1 MARILLVD
9 DDEFVRRPVQM
20 NLQRA
25 GHIVDEACN
34 GRDAVVAYREKRHD
48 VVVTDLIMPEQEGLE
63 TIMQLRRHDA
73 QVRVIAI
80 SGGGRVNAT
89 NYLALARSLGAQR
102 TLAKPFT
109 TEELLEAIRQVLP
122 AEPLQPASTTGLA

>member
-1 MARILLVD
+1 MAKILLVD

-25 GHIVDEACN
+25 GHAVDEASN
-34 GRDAVVAYREKRHD
+34 GRDAVTAYREKRYD
-48 VVVTDLIMPEQEGLE
+48 IVVTDLIMPEQEGLE

-73 QVRVIAI
+73 EVRVIAI

-89 NYLALARSLGAQR
+89 NYLALAKSLGARR

-109 TEELLEAIRQVLP
+109 TEELLAAIDQVLP
-122 AEPLQPASTTGLA
+122 SDATATTAA

>member
-9 DDEFVRRPVQM
+9 DDEFVRRPVQL

-25 GHIVDEACN
+25 GHSVDEVSN
-34 GRDAVVAYREKRHD
+34 GRDAVTAYREKSYD

-73 QVRVIAI
+73 NVRVIAI

-89 NYLALARSLGAQR
+89 NYLSLARSLGAQK
-102 TLAKPFT
+102 TLSKPFT
-109 TEELLEAIRQVLP
+109 TEELLAAIEQVFP
-122 AEPLQPASTTGLA
+122 AEVAKPASAG

>member
-1 MARILLVD
+1 MQL
-9 DDEFVRRPVQM
+9 

-25 GHIVDEACN
+25 GHSVDEVSN
-34 GRDAVVAYREKRHD
+34 GRDAVTAYREKSYD

-73 QVRVIAI
+73 NVRVIAI

-89 NYLALARSLGAQR
+89 NYLSLARSLGAQK
-102 TLAKPFT
+102 TLSKPFT
-109 TEELLEAIRQVLP
+109 TEELLAAIEQVFP
-122 AEPLQPASTTGLA
+122 AEVAKPASAG